1 MRLHED
7 FPKDQQDILVNTYN
21 KHKALGKKHL
31 IVCLTKDKCCLYVA
45 PNETE
50 KFEEICT
57 MIKGWKHDKNMR
69 FARILMIL
77 DLNKDL
83 PPP

>member
-7 FPKDQQDILVNTYN
+7 FPSDQLRILVDTFNW
-21 KHKALGKKHL
+21 HKSQGKSRL
-31 IVCLTKDKCCLYVA
+31 IVCLTNDKCCLYVA
-45 PNETE
+45 PSKTD
-50 KFEEICT
+50 KFEEICK
-57 MIKGWKHDKNMR
+57 MVKCWKHDKNMK

-77 DLNKDL
+77 DLNEDL